1 MPAASSATFWL
12 LMQRWHVPDE
22 QALKL
27 IGFEGKPR
35 RRFKFTPE
43 QARTLSALLAIDS
56 ALELSGMDRAWLHI
70 RCSRLR
76 SRTPLEPPRAAFAE
90 GVRPQSRYGPICRSN
105 FVVGQ
110 QKDA

>member
-12 LMQRWHVPDE
+12 LMDRWHVPDH

-27 IGFEGKPR
+27 IGFEGKLR
-35 RRFKFTPE
+35 RRFKLTSE

-56 ALELSGMDRAWLHI
+56 ALELAGMDRAWLHS

-76 SRTPLEPPRAAFAE
+76 RRTPLERIQAGAADEVFRVLAKE
-90 GVRPQSRYGPICRSN
+90 ALAAS
-105 FVVGQ
+105 VGQ
-110 QKDA
+110 SAR

>member
-1 MPAASSATFWL
+1 MPAASSVTFWL
-12 LMQRWHVPDE
+12 LMQRWHVPDD

-43 QARTLSALLAIDS
+43 QARTLSALQAIDS
-56 ALELSGMDRAWLHI
+56 ALELAGMDRGWLHS

-76 SRTPLEPPRAAFAE
+76 RRTPLERIQAGAADEVLRVLAKE
-90 GVRPQSRYGPICRSN
+90 ALAAS
-105 FVVGQ
+105 VGQ
-110 QKDA
+110 SAS

>member
-12 LMQRWHVPDE
+12 LMERWHVPDD

-56 ALELSGMDRAWLHI
+56 ALELAGMDRAWLHS
-70 RCSRLR
+70 RSGRLR
-76 SRTPLEPPRAAFAE
+76 RRTPLERIQAGAADEVLRALAKEALAA
-90 GVRPQSRYGPICRSN
+90 S
-105 FVVGQ
+105 VGQ
-110 QKDA
+110 SAS

>member
-1 MPAASSATFWL
+1 MPAESSATFWL

-43 QARTLSALLAIDS
+43 QARTLSVLQAIDS
-56 ALELSGMDRAWLHI
+56 ALELAEMDRGWLHG
-70 RCSRLR
+70 RCGRLR
-76 SRTPLEPPRAAFAE
+76 RRTPLERIQAGAADEVLRALAKDALAA
-90 GVRPQSRYGPICRSN
+90 S
-105 FVVGQ
+105 VGQ
-110 QKDA
+110 SAS

>member
-12 LMQRWHVPDE
+12 LMQRWHVPDD

-35 RRFKFTPE
+35 KRVKLTPQ

-56 ALELSGMDRAWLHI
+56 ALELAEIDRAWLHR
-70 RCSRLR
+70 RCGRRRRREALERIQAGTADEVLR
-76 SRTPLEPPRAAFAE
+76 VLAKEALAA
-90 GVRPQSRYGPICRSN
+90 S
-105 FVVGQ
+105 VGQ
-110 QKDA
+110 SAS

>member
-12 LMQRWHVPDE
+12 LMDRWHVPDE

-27 IGFEGKPR
+27 IGFEGKLR
-35 RRFKFTPE
+35 RQFKLTSE

-56 ALELSGMDRAWLHI
+56 ALELAGMDGAWLHS

-76 SRTPLEPPRAAFAE
+76 RRTPLERIQAGAADEVFRVLAKE
-90 GVRPQSRYGPICRSN
+90 ALAAS
-105 FVVGQ
+105 VGQ
-110 QKDA
+110 SAR

>member
-12 LMQRWHVPDE
+12 LMQRWHVPDD

-35 RRFKFTPE
+35 KQFKFTPE

-56 ALELSGMDRAWLHI
+56 ALELAGKDRAWLHA
-70 RCSRLR
+70 RCGRLR
-76 SRTPLEPPRAAFAE
+76 RRTPLERIQAGAADEVLRALAKEALTASM
-90 GVRPQSRYGPICRSN
+90 GQSVS
-105 FVVGQ
+105 
-110 QKDA
+110 

>member
-12 LMQRWHVPDE
+12 LMDRWHVPDH

-35 RRFKFTPE
+35 RRFKLTSE

-56 ALELSGMDRAWLHI
+56 ALELAGMDRAWLHS

-76 SRTPLEPPRAAFAE
+76 RRTPLERIQAGAADEVFRVLAKE
-90 GVRPQSRYGPICRSN
+90 ALAAS
-105 FVVGQ
+105 VGQ
-110 QKDA
+110 SAR